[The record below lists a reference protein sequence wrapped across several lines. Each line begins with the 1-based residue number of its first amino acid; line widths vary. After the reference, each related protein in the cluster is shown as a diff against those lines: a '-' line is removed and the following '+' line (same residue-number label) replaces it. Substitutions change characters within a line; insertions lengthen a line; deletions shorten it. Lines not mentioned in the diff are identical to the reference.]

1 MGTPPPNKYRDS
13 ASAAGPGNRKPI
25 IAEFPIRR
33 IPVFG
38 NDCSRLSCGPER
50 FCTSQARRSIMCTFR
65 EDAVIAS
72 LAEDKEGTA
81 IEAAT
86 TGPEGMIG
94 VGAIAGDNKAVFRHM
109 VQVPGGGQRV
119 AFDTFQKMMIE
130 FPIFRGKL
138 IAFSR
143 AFQIQAMQSAA
154 CSAKHSVRERLAR
167 WRLMYHDR
175 VAGDELSLTQEFLAE
190 KLSVSRV
197 AVNRIVNAFECEG
210 LLTGARGVITV
221 VSVQALREISCDC
234 YFAVRGH
241 YDRLLP
247 GSFTK

>member
-1 MGTPPPNKYRDS
+1 MRWAHRHQTNIAIAHPRPDR
-13 ASAAGPGNRKPI
+13 AIGNRLLRSLPFAEVSRVRERLQPI
-25 IAEFPIRR
+25 ELRAGKVLYQPSATLDYVYFP
-33 IPVFG
+33 
-38 NDCSRLSCGPER
+38 
-50 FCTSQARRSIMCTFR
+50 

-109 VQVPGGGQRV
+109 VQVSGGGQRV

-154 CSAKHSVRERLAR
+154 CSATHSVRLAR
-167 WRLMYHDR
+167 WLLMYHDR
-175 VAGDELSLTQEFLAE
+175 VAGDAQRGQRVTTLVRNYIAKGVANALQS
-190 KLSVSRV
+190 SRRRGGQ
-197 AVNRIVNAFECEG
+197 NR
-210 LLTGARGVITV
+210 
-221 VSVQALREISCDC
+221 S
-234 YFAVRGH
+234 
-241 YDRLLP
+241 
-247 GSFTK
+247 